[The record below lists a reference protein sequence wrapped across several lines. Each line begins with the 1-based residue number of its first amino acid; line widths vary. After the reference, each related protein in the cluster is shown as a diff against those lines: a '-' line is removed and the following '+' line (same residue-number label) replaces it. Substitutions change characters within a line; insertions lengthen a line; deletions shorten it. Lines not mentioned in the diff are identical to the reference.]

1 MIFGSL
7 IMDKFL
13 EVKRVLE
20 NRQVV
25 RKYLGTPSKSTF
37 KGDWYLS
44 PFREEKTASLYV
56 SEKGIHDFGISKHY
70 DVIDFVSEYYKVK
83 PLQALKILCEDFGIA
98 IKEERIDKESLR
110 KIRQEREKQKELKE
124 NTTKFYN
131 EEVQK
136 LCDEI
141 QINQKLIKIFKKSFK
156 YEALEVLYKQEIF
169 LELKFEEIT
178 NLTSE
183 ERIRWYLWKSN
194 QIPK

>member
-1 MIFGSL
+1 
-7 IMDKFL
+7 MDKFL
-13 EVKRVLE
+13 EAKRVLA

-25 RKYLGTPSKSTF
+25 QKYLGTPSKSTF

-56 SEKGIHDFGISKHY
+56 SEKGIHDFGSSKHY
-70 DVIDFVSEYYKVK
+70 DIIDFVSEYYKVK

>member
-1 MIFGSL
+1 MN
-7 IMDKFL
+7 KFL
-13 EVKRVLE
+13 EVKQVLE

-25 RKYLGTPSKSTF
+25 QKYLGTPSKSTF

-56 SEKGIHDFGISKHY
+56 SEKGIHDFGSSKHY

-83 PLQALKILCEDFGIA
+83 PLQALKILCEDFGIV
-98 IKEERIDKESLR
+98 IEEEHIDKKSLR
-110 KIRQEREKQKELKE
+110 KIRQEREKQKELRE
-124 NTTKFYN
+124 NAIRFYN

-141 QINQKLIKIFKKSFK
+141 QTNQKLIQIFKKGFK

-169 LELKFEEIT
+169 LELTFEELT
-178 NLTSE
+178 NMTTE
-183 ERIRWYLWKSN
+183 DKVRWYLCKN
-194 QIPK
+194 KQGDLRHQNK

>member
-1 MIFGSL
+1 
-7 IMDKFL
+7 MDKFL
-13 EVKRVLE
+13 EVKRALE

-25 RKYLGTPSKSTF
+25 QKYLGTPSKSTF

-56 SEKGIHDFGISKHY
+56 SEKGIHDFGSSKHY
-70 DVIDFVSEYYKVK
+70 DIIDFVAEYYKVK
-83 PLQALKILCEDFGIA
+83 PLQALKILCEDFGIV
-98 IKEERIDKESLR
+98 IKEERIDKASLR

-124 NTTKFYN
+124 NATNFYN

-156 YEALEVLYKQEIF
+156 YEALEVLYNQEIF
-169 LELKFEEIT
+169 LELKFEGIT

-183 ERIRWYLWKSN
+183 ERVRWYLWKSK

>member
-1 MIFGSL
+1 MN
-7 IMDKFL
+7 KFL
-13 EVKRVLE
+13 EVKQVLE

-25 RKYLGTPSKSTF
+25 QKYLGTPSKITF

-56 SEKGIHDFGISKHY
+56 SEKGIHDFGSSKHY

-83 PLQALKILCEDFGIA
+83 PLQALKILCEDFGIE
-98 IKEERIDKESLR
+98 IKEERIDKASLR

-124 NTTKFYN
+124 NATNFYN

-156 YEALEVLYKQEIF
+156 YEALEVLYNQEIF

-183 ERIRWYLWKSN
+183 ERVRWYLWKSK